1 MEVTMIDCHKETD
14 GRRRNPG
21 RGHLIKTTAW
31 TLAVL
36 GLALNASLLVGCSS
50 PPEAGPVPSKQ
61 EIQSD
66 SDRFFNKMEKEE
78 AKHEAKD
85 AKP

>member
-1 MEVTMIDCHKETD
+1 MDSLQKKSKE
-14 GRRRNPG
+14 
-21 RGHLIKTTAW
+21 LIKQLAGRNFLRTTSV
-31 TLAVL
+31 TLMGIGLVL
-36 GLALNASLLVGCSS
+36 TASWMAGCST

-66 SDRFFNKMEKEE
+66 ADRFFNKMEKEE
-78 AKHEAKD
+78 AKKEAKE